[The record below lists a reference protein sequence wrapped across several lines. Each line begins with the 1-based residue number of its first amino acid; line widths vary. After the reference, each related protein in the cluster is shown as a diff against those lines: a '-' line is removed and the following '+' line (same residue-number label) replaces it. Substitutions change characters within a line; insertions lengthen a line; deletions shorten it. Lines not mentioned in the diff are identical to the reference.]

1 MKIQNIQKDWWLAN
15 SILFFLFAAIIII
28 SSSMSGNLVYGFIGA
43 AFDIILAIALLQKS
57 RIVFWL
63 IFITNIYSTLKF
75 LFYARTDMSQLYS
88 VSFLILVVKIAFIL
102 MLWQQINN
110 TKEIK
115 HKKSTVKK

>member
-15 SILFFLFAAIIII
+15 SVLFFLFAAIIII
-28 SSSMSGNLVYGFIGA
+28 SSALSGNIAYGLIGA

-57 RIVFWL
+57 KIVFWL
-63 IFITNIYSTLKF
+63 IFITNIYSALKF

-115 HKKSTVKK
+115 HKKGTVKK